1 MAILKSVIFILL
13 FLHISFLEAVE
24 NESMYIEEIIKSSQ
38 NLDEDI
44 LKISIIEKK
53 KPSKVNIDNFKIKKF
68 SAENAPLKS
77 VLYGIFQGTNLSVVF
92 DP

>member
-53 KPSKVNIDNFKIKKF
+53 KPSKVNIGNFKIKK
-68 SAENAPLKS
+68 
-77 VLYGIFQGTNLSVVF
+77 IFCRKCSFKISSLRHISRNKF
-92 DP
+92 ECCI